1 MDITLSL
8 YRKDGGWQDA
18 TPPDEDAIIACAEG
32 DRLRLRVRA
41 AEAPTVHMGGDDL
54 APARLGL
61 MEGQVEAAYEFV
73 IDSWAGRTSLH
84 VTVGERRRRLILDVQ
99 PHPGKLGIDAFAAM
113 LSELSERS
121 ATLPWGMSPGQQGG
135 RIAGPTAAAI
145 FPAMLDALMPEL
157 LRHLRRFLRDPP
169 IAVRRRRDLAPL
181 SMARRPDTQTVHWL
195 ANHPRTLLALRPGD
209 RGTGE
214 QLAVLPSVEQ
224 PVTVANRDHPVA
236 RHLHFQL
243 LRVRQMVD
251 ATARRFETLAG
262 SGNWRIDPFVRGYAA
277 RVAEQCRQHRAALA
291 DALSAPAFRQ
301 SPPEPAR
308 EGALQAL
315 ADLPAAAAVQRLAHR
330 LLGAGLQLD
339 AESALEASVKRTY
352 DLYEAVVF
360 YRLADAVQAALG
372 PDWTARWSEPAGD
385 AHEEKPNAAVEW
397 QWNDRPTAS
406 VRLLY
411 QQTFR
416 AHSGKPN
423 MWRSLSG
430 ELRPDYVIVFETDGD
445 CHGWVILDAKY
456 RASRA
461 AVHDALRD
469 LHVYRDAL
477 RYQDIRAQAAFII
490 VPALDQEAAVYATAD
505 YISEHAFG
513 AVLSGADRGSLVS
526 CVRAHCRC
534 VMGGEGV
541 ASVDADA
548 EAWR

>member
-1 MDITLSL
+1 MDIALSL
-8 YRKDGGWQDA
+8 YRKSNGWQDA
-18 TPPDEDAIIACAEG
+18 TPPDEDAIVACAEG

-41 AEAPTVHMGGDDL
+41 AEAPTVHMGGNDL
-54 APARLGL
+54 LPARLGMVDGL
-61 MEGQVEAAYEFV
+61 VEAAYEFV
-73 IDSWAGRTSLH
+73 IDSWAGRTSLS
-84 VTVGERRRRLILDVQ
+84 VDIGERRRRLILDVQ
-99 PHPGKLGIDAFAAM
+99 PHPGKLGIEAFATM

-121 ATLPWGMSPGQQGG
+121 AALPWGMSPGQQGG

-145 FPAMLDALMPEL
+145 FPAVLDALMPEL

-181 SMARRPDTQTVHWL
+181 SMARRPDTQTVRWL
-195 ANHPRTLLALRPGD
+195 ANHSRTLLALRPGE

-214 QLAVLPSVEQ
+214 RLAVLPSVEQ
-224 PVTVANRDHPVA
+224 PVTVTNHDHPVT

-262 SGNWRIDPFVRGYAA
+262 SGSWRIDPFVRGYAA
-277 RVAEQCRQHRAALA
+277 RVAEQCRRHRAALA

-301 SPPEPAR
+301 SSPEPAR

-372 PDWTARWSEPAGD
+372 PGWTARWSEPAGD
-385 AHEEKPNAAVEW
+385 AHEEKPHAAVEW
-397 QWNDRPTAS
+397 QRDGQPTAS

-416 AHSGKPN
+416 AHSGKSDI
-423 MWRSLSG
+423 WRSLSG

-445 CHGWVILDAKY
+445 CRGWVILDAKY

-477 RYQDIRAQAAFII
+477 RHRDRRAKAAFIV
-490 VPALDQEAAVYATAD
+490 VPALDQDASAYATAD
-505 YISEHAFG
+505 YVAEHAFG
-513 AVLSGADRGSLVS
+513 AVLSGADGDGLES
-526 CVRAHCRC
+526 CLRVHCSC
-534 VMGGEGV
+534 VMGSQESAV
-541 ASVDADA
+541 EPSM
-548 EAWR
+548 